1 MNLVLAHD
9 YLIQMGGAE
18 RVVAAMHERFPDAP
32 IYTSAVIYSA
42 LGKEYDTADIRTSW
56 MQRLPFVQH
65 PGHFKKYFALFPS
78 AFRSFG
84 EIDADVAWISCS
96 TFAKH
101 MRFSPRTR
109 TVCYMHNTTRFL
121 WQTEDYL
128 DYEVGSRPLNRLVR
142 CALPKMRE
150 WDREAAARMKLLV
163 ANSRNVQERIR
174 RCYGLDSLVVNPPVE
189 TSRFHTSADE
199 EGYYLVVSRL
209 LGYKNIELPVRAFT
223 RTGQRLVIVGEG
235 PYDARLKKIAGP
247 SIQFCGHVED
257 RVIHEHYSKC
267 RALIL
272 PGEEDFGIAPVE
284 AMACGKPVVALGKG
298 GALETVVDGLTGVFF
313 AEPAEDDFLN
323 AVTRCESISWD
334 KAAIR
339 AHALRFSKE
348 AFLEKMTRLLLPQ
361 I

>member
-18 RVVAAMHERFPDAP
+18 RVVTAMHERFPDAP
-32 IYTSAVIYSA
+32 IYTSAVSYRA
-42 LGKEYDTADIRTSW
+42 LGREYVDADIRTSW
-56 MQRLPFVQH
+56 MQRLPFIQH
-65 PGHFKKYFALFPS
+65 HSHFKKYFALFPS

-101 MRFSPRTR
+101 LRFTPRTR
-109 TVCYMHNTTRFL
+109 TVCYMHNTTRYL

-128 DYEVGSRPLNRLVR
+128 DYEVGSRPLNLLVR
-142 CALPKMRE
+142 QALPGLRE
-150 WDREAAARMKLLV
+150 RDREAAAKMKVLV

-189 TSRFHTSADE
+189 TSRFHASADE

-223 RTGQRLVIVGEG
+223 QTGKRLVVIGEG
-235 PYDARLKKIAGP
+235 PYRDRLVAMAGP
-247 SIQFCGHVED
+247 SVQFCGRLDDQE
-257 RVIHEHYSKC
+257 IHSHYAKC

-272 PGEEDFGIAPVE
+272 PGEEDFGITPVE
-284 AMACGKPVVALGKG
+284 AMACGKPVVALGRG
-298 GALETVVDGLTGVFF
+298 GALETVLDGRTGVFF
-313 AEPAEDDFLN
+313 SEPSTDALLD
-323 AVTRCESISWD
+323 AVQRCEETTWD
-334 KAAIR
+334 KAVIR
-339 AHALRFSKE
+339 SHALGFSKA
-348 AFLEKMTRLLLPQ
+348 AFLEKMDRLLPPQ
-361 I
+361 